1 MKDYELMYIVP
12 TSYTEEELGTVEK
25 NVTQILEKNNAT
37 ITKSTR
43 LGKFRFTYPI
53 KREQHGHY
61 VLVHFQADS
70 SNLHG
75 INEGLRMNQKEVLRH
90 LIVDAI
96 EISENFK
103 LVQFQEVAVDGSDQR
118 RRRAAKEEKE
128 EKEATSD
135 DAERTQKEGVAA
147 LEGGEEKEEAEVKEG
162 VETLSEEDLQK
173 KIDAAL
179 TEEAE

>member
-25 NVTQILEKNNAT
+25 NVTQILEKNAAT
-37 ITKSTR
+37 IVKATR

-53 KREQHGHY
+53 KRENHGHY
-61 VLVHFQADS
+61 VLVRFQAEPAS
-70 SNLHG
+70 LRG

-90 LIVDAI
+90 LIVDGTDV
-96 EISENFK
+96 SESYK
-103 LVQFQEVAVDGSDQR
+103 LVQFQEVTVEGSEQR
-118 RRRAAKEEKE
+118 RRRAQKEEEKE
-128 EKEATSD
+128 TDEAEK
-135 DAERTQKEGVAA
+135 TQKEGVAA
-147 LEGGEEKEEAEVKEG
+147 LEGTEKEEAEPEAKPG
-162 VETLSEEDLQK
+162 IETLSEEDLQK